1 MRSSALASGFARASS
16 GFAKASETA
25 FAVGLSTLADGASDV
40 AAELSAVSAGL
51 ADGLSSVAAV
61 PPHAERSIAPTRTT
75 RTLERRFGI
84 ARG

>member
-25 FAVGLSTLADGASDV
+25 FGVGLSALAEGVSDV
-40 AAELSAVSAGL
+40 AVELAAGL

-61 PPHAERSIAPTRTT
+61 LPHAERSIAPTRTT
-75 RTLERRFGI
+75 RTLERRFGM